1 MKRLKDKKTR
11 AKSLV
16 GIKKDA
22 LSINGNDKEKNLT
35 FEEERFDTSLFLER
49 RRSETRVKLIES
61 VGGIETWWQYFMAYS
76 IFGLRFG
83 VFIKN
88 GTRYV
93 TNLSLVSTVVLCFSI
108 IWILIYSFS
117 QIVLVDS
124 CCNVFYEKPDNQ
136 TDSKY
141 NV

>member
-1 MKRLKDKKTR
+1 MKRLKNKKTR

-16 GIKKDA
+16 GIQKDA
-22 LSINGNDKEKNLT
+22 LSINGNDNERNLT
-35 FEEERFDTSLFLER
+35 FEEERLETSLFLER

-93 TNLSLVSTVVLCFSI
+93 NNLSFASTVVLYVSI
-108 IWILIYSFS
+108 IWILVNGFS
-117 QIVLVDS
+117 QIGLVDS

-136 TDSKY
+136 TDYKY